1 SELARTDVGGRVGT
15 RAALDQPLQHLGAGG
30 LGQPGELRQ
39 GSLSLFDFPFGP
51 HPDQDDALQAEPP
64 VFDLGDVREFGGKP
78 CYAAERS
85 PGSSFQ
91 LAGGR
96 LVTENEFVL
105 VGRGLSELDGDR
117 PGRFLHIDAIVPCS
131 ASEFRTFRS
140 QITPRGQAVLD
151 NGAPRRE
158 GLLQTAVTG
167 NGCNETPAPGI
178 PGFCG
183 AEIDDVTCSGK
194 GDRKSTRLNSS
205 HVKISYAV

>member
-1 SELARTDVGGRVGT
+1 
-15 RAALDQPLQHLGAGG
+15 
-30 LGQPGELRQ
+30 
-39 GSLSLFDFPFGP
+39 
-51 HPDQDDALQAEPP
+51 LQAEPP

-194 GDRKSTRLNSS
+194 GNGVSPRRRAARSAAARWQPAEGSGSS
-205 HVKISYAV
+205 PPLPVELAGSHQHCRPGE